1 MLVFARKPQES
12 FMIGD
17 DIEVVIL
24 EIQNDKVRLGI
35 KAPKDVQILRK
46 ELYDTKVANRDA
58 LDSIETLQIDDL
70 KNIKIAI
77 KKDSKP

>member
-1 MLVFARKPQES
+1 
-12 FMIGD
+12 MIGD

>member
-1 MLVFARKPQES
+1 
-12 FMIGD
+12 MIGD

-77 KKDSKP
+77 KKDSKPWWLVNNLGKYLP